1 MSVKK
6 LLGCI
11 GIDLVTRCHEGNLQ
25 EVSHSDAK
33 YGPIHTPLHLSSTLP
48 LTWQHVRYG
57 AWSLAAIDAAN
68 SPFFVGRGHGAKKK
82 KKKKICHKMKPRIL
96 SLTEDSL
103 LVYCNPIWQD
113 ESRVESRVHT
123 NVCVIVTAN
132 VYYRDSNGVTI
143 GTALNVLLAYFFI
156 LWRTNLRIVG
166 RHLYNNI
173 TSHLLKTGVVNI
185 FKSYAVRKPED
196 SSSPARPW

>member
-6 LLGCI
+6 LLSYI

-25 EVSHSDAK
+25 EVSHSDAE
-33 YGPIHTPLHLSSTLP
+33 YGPIHTPLHISSTLP
-48 LTWQHVRYG
+48 LTWQLFRDG

-82 KKKKICHKMKPRIL
+82 KKMIFHKMKPRIL

-123 NVCVIVTAN
+123 NVFVIVTAN
-132 VYYRDSNGVTI
+132 V
-143 GTALNVLLAYFFI
+143 
-156 LWRTNLRIVG
+156 
-166 RHLYNNI
+166 
-173 TSHLLKTGVVNI
+173 
-185 FKSYAVRKPED
+185 
-196 SSSPARPW
+196 